1 MTRHGARKRRT
12 LLWGMGGAVLLGAA
26 AFVLVGV
33 SQPPQVNDVD
43 QQTVEP
49 DPSEMREL
57 WTPEKMREA
66 RKNGMMP
73 KAPADGE

>member
-1 MTRHGARKRRT
+1 M
-12 LLWGMGGAVLLGAA
+12 
-26 AFVLVGV
+26 
-33 SQPPQVNDVD
+33 NDVD

-57 WTPEKMREA
+57 WTPEKLREA